1 METKKRILIAEDDV
15 NLGKVISSYL
25 QAKGFEVKLCENGV
39 QAYEEFVSD
48 DYDLCLL
55 DIMMPVKDGY
65 TLSSEIRDKDK
76 KIPII
81 FMSVKSLEE
90 DVLKGFQL
98 DIDDYIIKPFSIEEL
113 LMRIQAILRRTS
125 TLEEEIKVFLLG
137 KIIYDYEKRLL
148 LLKKNRQIRL
158 TSKENALLYI
168 LCMKM
173 GLVVD
178 RSYIIRKVWDSSDFY
193 NARSVDV
200 YINRLRKQL
209 RCDSNVKILNVHGI
223 GFKLIIEK

>member
-1 METKKRILIAEDDV
+1 METKKRILIAEDDA

-25 QAKGFEVKLCENGV
+25 QAKGFEIKLCENGV

-65 TLSSEIRDKDK
+65 SLSSEIRDRDK
-76 KIPII
+76 KVPII

-113 LMRIQAILRRTS
+113 LMRIQAILRRTAIP
-125 TLEEEIKVFLLG
+125 EEEFAVFQLN
-137 KIIYDYEKRLL
+137 KTIFDYEKQLL
-148 LLKKNRQIRL
+148 LFKKNKQSRL
-158 TSKENALLYI
+158 TSKENALLYV

-178 RSYIIRKVWDSSDFY
+178 RSYIIKKVWDCSDFY

-200 YINRLRKQL
+200 YINRLRKHL
-209 RCDSNVKILNVHGI
+209 KCDPNVKILNVHGI
-223 GFKLIIEK
+223 GFKLVIEK

>member
-1 METKKRILIAEDDV
+1 METKKKILVAEDDV

-25 QAKGFEVKLCENGV
+25 QAKGFEIKLCENGV

-65 TLSSEIRDKDK
+65 TLSMEIRDRDK

-113 LMRIQAILRRTS
+113 LMRIQAILRRTGS
-125 TLEEEIKVFLLG
+125 QEEEMKIFPLG
-137 KIIYDYEKRLL
+137 KIIYDSDNQLL
-148 LLKKNRQIRL
+148 IYKKNKQMRL
-158 TSKENALLYI
+158 TSKENALLYV

-173 GLVVD
+173 SLVVN
-178 RSYIIRKVWDSSDFY
+178 RSYIIKKIWENSDHY

-200 YINRLRKQL
+200 YINRLRKYL
-209 RCDSNVKILNVHGI
+209 KHDPNVSILNVHGI
-223 GFKLIIEK
+223 GFKLIVEK